1 MVPLSSDDHSRVKLK
16 EIAGEEGSNY
26 INACFLNVSAEC
38 LRYVVLFGRS
48 SHGLLFLHRATIVRM
63 RTLRLKVSAC
73 NICTCIMSKTILK
86 LMFVCL
92 FALVF

>member
-1 MVPLSSDDHSRVKLK
+1 MEVIVLLSSDDHSRVKLK

-38 LRYVVLFGRS
+38 LRYVVLFRRS

-73 NICTCIMSKTILK
+73 TCIMSRTILK